1 MDRAKRGS
9 CPQYNPPLAV
19 EGDTPQQVVVLQFLN
34 TCRWINCC
42 NCDRKM
48 HVLAKFIIVLEI
60 TVQWYAPVCT
70 FLLRLLLLLY
80 RCRCSGTGLGQP
92 PALVLPSST
101 RVAVVANH
109 RHSGLQSGGGLQSG
123 SSEEEGATSWLQAA
137 PWASMSLASLAC
149 ATVCGF
155 KIHAKFRLLCRSLW
169 FCSQHFCCG
178 LQVSVSCFSFHAVFR
193 RRESMRSLLTLRSL
207 LT

>member
-34 TCRWINCC
+34 KCRWINCC

-123 SSEEEGATSWLQAA
+123 SSEEEGATSWLQADACIGQIGNHYAMLCSCWHFPPQTAAATPSLPLQQQPMPITATLDEEGATSWLQAA
-137 PWASMSLASLAC
+137 P
-149 ATVCGF
+149 
-155 KIHAKFRLLCRSLW
+155 
-169 FCSQHFCCG
+169 
-178 LQVSVSCFSFHAVFR
+178 
-193 RRESMRSLLTLRSL
+193 
-207 LT
+207 